1 MAEPTG
7 MMELAKAELD
17 AASKAVVDLEGK
29 QKADLGTFKANQRT
43 AMKLAKKAE
52 TKALNVVGTLNREA
66 SRNDAR
72 AKATPAKE

>member
-1 MAEPTG
+1 MADELT
-7 MMELAKAELD
+7 MEQAKAALE
-17 AASKAVVDLEGK
+17 AASKAVVDLEAK
-29 QKADLGTFKANQRT
+29 QKADLATFKANQRT